1 MKLNNVLF
9 VSLVIALFAGCEEPI
24 RQKECWVI
32 ILKNADGLA
41 AAQTDLPYANWENA
55 VTLNL

>member
-1 MKLNNVLF
+1 MCICNMKLNNVLF

-32 ILKNADGLA
+32 ILKMPMAWHC
-41 AAQTDLPYANWENA
+41 Y
-55 VTLNL
+55 